1 MRAVFG
7 LYSKSLGH
15 VLELR
20 PSIHDTFIINKLRN
34 YVSNFWFSFCLFRRK
49 MTKIFSTPWRWQEFS
64 EKWQILQKLAK
75 NMSHLA
81 INQTYSHSK
90 CPFWRIVPKSF
101 WSRISDPPSGY
112 SRFLPVTA
120 SIQSSDTWARPRSN
134 LAADWK
140 QKWLSD

>member
-1 MRAVFG
+1 MTH
-7 LYSKSLGH
+7 LS
-15 VLELR
+15 
-20 PSIHDTFIINKLRN
+20 SINFETTSQTFDFL
-34 YVSNFWFSFCLFRRK
+34 FCLFWRK

-140 QKWLSD
+140 QKWLKAFQTATLFGLIDSGRFFIHIS